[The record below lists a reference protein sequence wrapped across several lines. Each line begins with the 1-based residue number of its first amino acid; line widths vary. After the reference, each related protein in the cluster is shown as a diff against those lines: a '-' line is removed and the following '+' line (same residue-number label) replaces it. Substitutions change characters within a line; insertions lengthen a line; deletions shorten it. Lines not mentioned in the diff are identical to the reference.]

1 MMMMMMMM
9 MTHPDL
15 DLVLVLL
22 ALHGLVLLLH
32 LLDLLLVDAQPEGH
46 GKDVVGVRLKLG
58 RHLFPGF
65 NSI

>member
-1 MMMMMMMM
+1 MIIITMMAMMM

-46 GKDVVGVRLKLG
+46 REHIVRVRLKLG
-58 RHLFPGF
+58 GHLLP
-65 NSI
+65 

>member
-1 MMMMMMMM
+1 MMMMM

-32 LLDLLLVDAQPEGH
+32 LLDLLLVDAQ
-46 GKDVVGVRLKLG
+46 
-58 RHLFPGF
+58 
-65 NSI
+65 SIKFK